1 MLAMRWEVDD
11 LVVTICLIGARRIF
25 IAAVFITAAAFTAA
39 RFF

>member
-1 MLAMRWEVDD
+1 MLDMTGSTND
-11 LVVTICLIGARRIF
+11 LVATICLIGGTRIF